1 MIPRPP
7 ISTRTDTRFPY
18 TTLFRSQVAVVTERR
33 KSDAYFST
41 QQTLWLIPRESGTPE
56 RLRADDPSASLDK
69 PLWSPD
75 GRRLLY
81 RISHEKTKELAILN
95 LQSKQARTMQPCNEG
110 ETASTATWSPDGH
123 QIGRAHV

>member
-1 MIPRPP
+1 MKR
-7 ISTRTDTRFPY
+7 RTNAQIEPDG
-18 TTLFRSQVAVVTERR
+18 SQVAVVTERR

-95 LQSKQARTMQPCNEG
+95 LQSKQARTERK
-110 ETASTATWSPDGH
+110 STSLNSSH
-123 QIGRAHV
+123 